1 MGTVRRFL
9 QILLL
14 LVLMALATAASVWWW
29 LQAPLSLRGGQALAL
44 EVAPGASPPE
54 VAAAVVDAG
63 VATDA
68 RWLLL
73 WFRFSGQSR
82 SIKAGQYEITPGT
95 TPRTLLAQLI
105 RGEQRLQAVT
115 LIEGWTFRQVRR
127 ALAQA
132 EHLKQETRDMSDA
145 DIMAALERAD
155 WPAEGRFFPDTYAY
169 AKGSSDLALLRRAL
183 LAMERHLAAAW
194 AQRSSDTPLQSPDE
208 ALILASIIEKETGLP
223 QDRARIAGVF
233 SNRLRIGMLL
243 QTDPTVIYGLGE
255 QYSGTLRRSD
265 LQADT
270 PWNTYTRAGLP
281 PTPIAMPGKAAL
293 LAAVQPEPTPA
304 LYFVARGDGSSHF
317 SATLEEHNRAVQR
330 YLRNG
335 NK

>member
-1 MGTVRRFL
+1 MV
-9 QILLL
+9 
-14 LVLMALATAASVWWW
+14 LVAASTVWWW
-29 LQAPLSLRGGQALAL
+29 LQAPLSLRGGKAVAL
-44 EVAPGASPPE
+44 EVAAGASPSA
-54 VAAAVVDAG
+54 VAVAVVDAG
-63 VATDA
+63 VATHA

-82 SIKAGQYEITPGT
+82 SIKAGQYEIVPGT
-95 TPRTLLAQLI
+95 TPRTLLAQLV
-105 RGEQRLQAVT
+105 RGEQRLQSVI
-115 LIEGWTFRQVRR
+115 LIEGWTFRQVRH

-132 EHLKQETRDMSDA
+132 EHLKPETRGMSDA
-145 DIMAALERAD
+145 DIMAALGRAD
-155 WPAEGRFFPDTYAY
+155 LPAEGRFFPDTYAY

-233 SNRLRIGMLL
+233 YNRLRIGMLL

-293 LAAVQPEPTPA
+293 LAAVQPESTSA

-317 SATLEEHNRAVQR
+317 SNSLEEHNRAVRR

-335 NK
+335 KK

>member
-1 MGTVRRFL
+1 MRTVRRFL

-14 LVLMALATAASVWWW
+14 LVLMALAAAASVWWW
-29 LQAPLSLRGGQALAL
+29 LQAPLSLRDGQALAL
-44 EVAPGASPPE
+44 EVALGASPPE

-145 DIMAALERAD
+145 DIMAALDRAD

-330 YLRNG
+330 YLRNS

>member
-1 MGTVRRFL
+1 VRRFF
-9 QILLL
+9 QLLL
-14 LVLMALATAASVWWW
+14 CLALAALVAVGSVWWW
-29 LQAPLSLRGGQALAL
+29 LHAPLPLRGGQAVAL
-44 EVAPGASPPE
+44 EIASGTTPPAVAT
-54 VAAAVVDAG
+54 AVVAAG

-68 RWLLL
+68 RWLRL
-73 WFRFSGQSR
+73 WFRFSGKGR
-82 SIKAGQYEITPGT
+82 DIKAGQYEIIPGT
-95 TPRTLLAQLI
+95 TPRALLAQLV
-105 RGEQRLQAVT
+105 RGEQRLHAVT

-132 EHLKQETRDMSDA
+132 KHLKPETRDMDDA
-145 DIMAALERAD
+145 AIMAALGHAELS
-155 WPAEGRFFPDTYAY
+155 AEGRFFPDTYAY
-169 AKGSSDLALLRRAL
+169 TKGSSDLALLRRAL
-183 LAMERHLAAAW
+183 HAMERHLANAW
-194 AQRSSDTPLQSPDE
+194 ELRASDTPLQSPDE
-208 ALILASIIEKETGLP
+208 ALILASIIEKETGLA

-233 SNRLRIGMLL
+233 SNRLRMGMLL

-255 QYSGTLRRSD
+255 QFSGTLRRSD

-293 LAAVQPEPTPA
+293 LAAVQPESTRF
-304 LYFVARGDGSSHF
+304 LYFVARGDGSSQF
-317 SATLEEHNRAVQR
+317 STTLEEHNRAVQR